1 MEDDELG
8 WSAFARLPDE
18 LKKAAHDSV
27 DEVLK
32 GRATEVEK
40 ELKKNTPVNKKG
52 KYPGSTRKSI
62 TMTPVNDK
70 SRNGGQI
77 IGYRVYY
84 DGFHRPERTTGKER
98 PFQVIAN
105 SLNRGFYNNHGY
117 YIPGRYFIDKAV
129 SLLKGMDD
137 DIDKK
142 FEEKVSKIKIGE

>member
-1 MEDDELG
+1 MEEDELG

-18 LKKAAHDSV
+18 LKQAAHDSV

-32 GRATEVEK
+32 ERATAVK
-40 ELKKNTPVNKKG
+40 RELKAHTPVNPNG
-52 KYPGSTRKSI
+52 NHSGSTRNSI
-62 TMTPVNDK
+62 TMVPVNDK
-70 SRNGGQI
+70 TRRGGQI
-77 IGYRVYY
+77 IGYRVFY
-84 DGFHRPERTTGKER
+84 DGFHLPEHTTGKVR

-137 DIDKK
+137 EIDEK
-142 FEEKVSKIKIGE
+142 FEKKISKIKIGE